1 MRRLRGKL
9 KTRTTPIIHV
19 HTKGKQRKCKR
30 NKDLL

>member
-9 KTRTTPIIHV
+9 KTRTTPRV